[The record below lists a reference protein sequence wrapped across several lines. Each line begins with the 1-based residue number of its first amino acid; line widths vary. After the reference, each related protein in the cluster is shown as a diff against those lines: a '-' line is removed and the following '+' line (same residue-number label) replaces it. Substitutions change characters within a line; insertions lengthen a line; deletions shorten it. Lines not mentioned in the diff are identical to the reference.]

1 MQVSAV
7 VIFYNPDNS
16 VLDNLRTYINQVER
30 TFIIDNSD
38 KPLNDSLISEIIL
51 NNNIEYIS
59 NHKNMG
65 IAAALNI
72 GLKKAISEG
81 YNYVLTMDQDG
92 KAAPDLISKLL
103 EIMTTSDKIGIV
115 AAEHMDPDL
124 HNLPVNNITKE
135 VLYTMTNGNL
145 LNLSAY
151 QSSGEYLEEL
161 FIDHVD
167 HEFCLRLNKN
177 GYKIIKTNNT
187 FIYHKLG
194 KALKKRIFNFNLY
207 PTFHSPI
214 RLYYRTRNRF
224 YVNNLYK
231 KIFPGYVKED
241 RKHMLREIFDIILC
255 EKDLYN
261 KFKMILRGYRDYR
274 KKRLGEFKG
283 ESR

>member
-1 MQVSAV
+1 MQVAAV
-7 VIFYNPDNS
+7 VIFYNPDHS
-16 VLDNLRTYINQVER
+16 VLNNLNTYLNQVGR

-38 KPLNDSLISEIIL
+38 NPLDDSLISEINSI
-51 NNNIEYIS
+51 NNIEYIS
-59 NHKNMG
+59 NRKNLG

-72 GLKKAISEG
+72 GVRKAISEG
-81 YNYVLTMDQDG
+81 YSYILTMDQDG

-103 EIMTTSDKIGIV
+103 DVMTASDNIGIV

-124 HNLPVNNITKE
+124 HNLPRENITKE
-135 VLYTMTNGNL
+135 VLFTMTNGNL

-151 QSSGEYLEEL
+151 QKSGEYLEEL

-177 GYKIIKTNNT
+177 GFKIIKTNNT

-194 KALKKRIFNFNLY
+194 KAVKKRILGINLY
-207 PTFHSPI
+207 PTYHLPI

-224 YVNNLYK
+224 YVNDLYK

-241 RKHMLREIFDIILC
+241 RRHMLREIFDIILC
-255 EKDLYN
+255 EKDLFN
-261 KFKMILRGYRDYR
+261 KFKMILKGYGDYR
-274 KKRLGEFKG
+274 KKQLGEFKG
-283 ESR
+283 ASR